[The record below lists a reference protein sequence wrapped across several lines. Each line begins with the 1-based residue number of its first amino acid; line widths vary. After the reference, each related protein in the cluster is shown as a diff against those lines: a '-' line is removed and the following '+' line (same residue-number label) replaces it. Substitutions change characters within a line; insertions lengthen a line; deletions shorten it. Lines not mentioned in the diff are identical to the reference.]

1 MSRYRVTLTSSAD
14 FYITVEADSEDEAI
28 DLAYDEAPSGVCANC
43 SGYGQE
49 WDLDLGGDWEHIGPV
64 EEDTDD

>member
-1 MSRYRVTLTSSAD
+1 MSRYRVTLTSSAG

-28 DLAYDEAPSGVCANC
+28 DLAYDEAPSGVCAHC

-49 WDLDLGGDWEHIGPV
+49 WSLDLGDDWEHIGPV